1 MKATIQLSIA
11 YTYKD
16 EWSKGKFQNVNSF
29 IPSCGIG
36 EGTQHKLAVLLL
48 MDEVVDLFIN
58 KKNSQHCLYHGKPY
72 GAIFNVALV
81 MSFNPSFEHLLIFYG
96 CPVVSSVGYQANQD
110 SSCKIFSFVVLV
122 AILMKTWC
130 HWSHNERT
138 KSYWPQGCV
147 LFSQWFHPN
156 CHVIQIPLGLSVYHA
171 GFTVCLCT
179 LPIVLPI
186 VLVSFDFLCFKYN
199 VWKVHGKCVKAS
211 ESLVSLCCTEQ
222 TYQFTGTAVPCIMCT
237 VGRWPFVIF
246 KQMPFCLTPLW
257 SQTK

>member
-96 CPVVSSVGYQANQD
+96 CPVVSSVGHQANQD

-138 KSYWPQGCV
+138 KSYWPQRLCAFLSV
-147 LFSQWFHPN
+147 VSSKLPCHPN
-156 CHVIQIPLGLSVYHA
+156 PTWFICLSCGLHSVFVHSSHCLANCAGKFWFSLLQI
-171 GFTVCLCT
+171 
-179 LPIVLPI
+179 
-186 VLVSFDFLCFKYN
+186 
-199 VWKVHGKCVKAS
+199 
-211 ESLVSLCCTEQ
+211 
-222 TYQFTGTAVPCIMCT
+222 
-237 VGRWPFVIF
+237 
-246 KQMPFCLTPLW
+246 
-257 SQTK
+257 